1 MKCVVVCFVGEVC
14 RKKWK
19 YLKDQY
25 RKELR
30 MELKQGSSKYNPHWR
45 IYKPMYFMKPH
56 FKALLTAH
64 GEADNSSI
72 GDGSESAFEIENE
85 PVIEDCTYVE
95 DLTVYM
101 DLYPDTTND
110 EYDDGR
116 VEEENDIDI
125 EDLTQE
131 DDDDSG
137 VVLSEEGK
145 PAVKRIKL
153 SEVTVSPPAKRMK
166 LLEVSPPEMT
176 SDEDSSEAEG
186 SELFFKSLLPF
197 MREMTNIQKL
207 RVRNTIQNVILHELE
222 EGAF

>member
-1 MKCVVVCFVGEVC
+1 MVVCFIGEMC

-30 MELKQGSSKYNPHWR
+30 MELKQGSSKYNSQWR
-45 IYKPMYFMKPH
+45 LYKPLYFMKPH

-85 PVIEDCTYVE
+85 PLIEDCTYVE
-95 DLTVYM
+95 DLTVDIDVYT
-101 DLYPDTTND
+101 DAGNY
-110 EYDDGR
+110 ESDDGR
-116 VEEENDIDI
+116 VEEDNDIDI

-145 PAVKRIKL
+145 PPVKRIKL
-153 SEVTVSPPAKRMK
+153 SDVSPQVKKIK
-166 LLEVSPPEMT
+166 LSEFSPPEMT
-176 SDEDSSEAEG
+176 SEDSNEAEG

-207 RVRNTIQNVILHELE
+207 RIRNTIQNVILHELE
-222 EGAF
+222 EGAC